1 MRNKMKK
8 ILAVILLAVFL
19 PACAGMEE
27 TTDTVTVQPAD
38 VEAVQQEKGKAK
50 VPKEEKLEVHFI
62 DVGQGDATLIRQG
75 DHAMLID
82 AGNNDKGTAIQSYL
96 QSQKIEKLDY
106 VIGTHPDADHIGGL
120 DVVLYKFSWEKVL
133 MPDLEKDS
141 RTYEDVIRVIKDQNK
156 TITLPRVGDIY
167 SLGEAEFTIVA
178 PQEKSYGTNSNDYS
192 IGLRL
197 VFGNNS
203 FLFTGDAEEDAE
215 RDMTESGQELSAEV
229 FKAGHHGSSTAN
241 TEEFLRLVH
250 PTAVVIS
257 CGENNSYGHP
267 HAEVMNELR
276 SMGADVYRT
285 DEQGTIVASSDGET
299 ITWNCSKSESWQAGE
314 PKGSY
319 KEKQEIAAKK
329 EEPEDEGTFVLNENT
344 RKFHFP
350 SCSSVNEM
358 KAKNRRYTKKTR
370 EEVIEAGYES
380 CKRCNP

>member
-27 TTDTVTVQPAD
+27 TKDTVTVQPAD

-241 TEEFLRLVH
+241 TEEFLRMVH
-250 PTAVVIS
+250 PAAVVIS

-299 ITWNCSKSESWQAGE
+299 ITWNCSKSESWQGGE

-319 KEKQEIAAKK
+319 KEKQEIAVKK

-370 EEVIEAGYES
+370 EELIEAGYES

>member
-27 TTDTVTVQPAD
+27 TKDTVTVQPAD

-156 TITLPRVGDIY
+156 TITLPRVGDSY

-319 KEKQEIAAKK
+319 KEKQEMAEKK
-329 EEPEDEGTFVLNENT
+329 EEPEDEGTFVLNEKT